1 MIGFNLLPQKEK
13 ERILFEK
20 KKKEIRFFV
29 HSFLVI
35 LGIFSFFVFSL
46 WEITKKETQSQKDIL
61 SQLKKMNFFKE
72 YQKLQKEKED
82 LNKKIQ
88 KIYSLKKESI
98 DFSFW
103 IEKIIDLL
111 PKGEIKINELHLIL
125 SEKNILD
132 VKIYGFAKKREKVVE
147 FEKNLKKEK
156 SFSELEFPLSN
167 YIFPEDVYFSF
178 SFKIKKK

>member
-13 ERILFEK
+13 EKIVFEK

-46 WEITKKETQSQKDIL
+46 WEITKKETQFQKDIL

-72 YQKLQKEKED
+72 YQNLQKEKED
-82 LNKKIQ
+82 LNKKIRR
-88 KIYSLKKESI
+88 IYFLKKENI
-98 DFSFW
+98 DFSPW

-125 SEKNILD
+125 LEKDTLE